1 MTVIPSERA
10 PGVSII
16 TPVLNGVRFIER
28 AIRSVLDQTYT
39 DLEHVIIDGGSS
51 DGTRDVL
58 GRYHDMYPE
67 RVRYVS
73 EPDRGGCE
81 GFNKGC
87 RMARG
92 RIFGWLGSDDVY
104 LPDAIE
110 RAVEHFERHPGDFFI
125 YGEAE
130 FIDSH
135 DRVIGR
141 FATQDFTVER
151 AVNNGACLAFPTA
164 FYRRDVPERIGGFR
178 IHDRACDH
186 EWVIRAGKEFR
197 FTRLPNT
204 FCKLRVH
211 PGSTSASRGELV
223 YPRANFLI
231 NRRHGGSLLSPVCM
245 RYYRSLLLRLP
256 GAVAI
261 RDIIQGANTVPS
273 HLPAN
278 ERRIAIFGAALTGYR
293 CLEALREQ
301 GLHVPCFID
310 NHPPPGGTYC
320 DIPVCTPELF
330 VEKNQDSTDV
340 VMIATAPSSPHAPAM
355 IRQLRQLG
363 LKKRIYVYRPAVRG

>member
-1 MTVIPSERA
+1 MTDIRSARA
-10 PGVSII
+10 PAVSII
-16 TPVLNGVRFIER
+16 TPVLNGLRFIEKS
-28 AIRSVLDQTYT
+28 IRSVLEQTCP
-39 DLEHVIIDGGSS
+39 DSEHVIIDGGSS

-58 GRYHDMYPE
+58 ARYHDLYPE

-104 LPDAIE
+104 LPEAIE
-110 RAVEHFERHPGDFFI
+110 RAVEHFEHHPDDFFI

-130 FIDSH
+130 FIDSR

-141 FATQDFTVER
+141 FATQDFTVES
-151 AVNNGACLAFPTA
+151 AVNNGACLAFPAA

-186 EWVIRAGKEFR
+186 DWVIRAGKEFR

-204 FCKLRVH
+204 FCRLRVH

-245 RYYRSLLLRLP
+245 RYYRSLLLRIPGAGPISRLLQAGTSPAGLP
-256 GAVAI
+256 GN
-261 RDIIQGANTVPS
+261 Q
-273 HLPAN
+273 
-278 ERRIAIFGAALTGYR
+278 RRIAVFGAALTGYR
-293 CLEALREQ
+293 CMEDLLENGRVLS
-301 GLHVPCFID
+301 CFID

-363 LKKRIYVYRPAVRG
+363 LKKRIYVYRPAVRA